1 MQMKKPEPPSQQQVR
16 ENTRRWHI
24 AMESSHEML
33 MAGLRH
39 KIGPDGD
46 IAEAYRQWNADRRAR
61 KIREYERAFLRRQ
74 QQQRQETNDAS

>member
-1 MQMKKPEPPSQQQVR
+1 MNFKKPQPPSPQQVR
-16 ENTRRWHI
+16 ENMQRWYV

-46 IAEAYRQWNADRRAR
+46 LGEAYRQWNADRRER
-61 KIREYERAFLRRQ
+61 KIREYEEAYRRRQ
-74 QQQRQETNDAS
+74 QRGANNAS